1 MSQPAN
7 SSRLESLEDRTL
19 LAAGVFQ
26 NGEFDFCISVR
37 FNATEA
43 QLQQIR
49 TGFQN
54 ASQILADATD
64 GQHKFGNITIL
75 NNSGGTQSAEYFI
88 HPGTGRAYATDGKYG
103 IRGEHVNLY
112 FQSNFQA
119 SSGADGDAYT
129 IAHEHAHHAY
139 GILDEY
145 SGPNDNGSRANNDPL
160 KAENAPFPNTAGQSF
175 SLMDNYFVRGGRATG
190 GAYTLN
196 EFSITA
202 NHDPDNDT
210 WQTVSKGLSDWSQ
223 IAASRFP
230 ATIPAGLPV
239 DAAPAA
245 HTVTFSS
252 AVGGLTTVMLL
263 DRSGSMTTEN
273 RLDFAKAGAKLF
285 TFALDPGDSVGVSS
299 FSSSPSVDY
308 GLTKITDDS
317 VRSAANAAIDSLVA
331 SGSTNIG
338 GGLQT
343 ALGQITGSMNR
354 ACNDIIVLL
363 SDGDHNTGTDPLSVI
378 PALKQEGVAVFTVG
392 VGSGLSSSGE
402 ATLQKIA
409 SDTGGKYKRVS
420 SSFGLVGVMFL
431 IAQESLG
438 NGLLTQSPL
447 SLTSNSTVE
456 SPVPVETG
464 VTQANFA
471 VTIAD
476 PGDNITITLRSPSG
490 RIITAA
496 DAATDSNVE
505 FLSGP
510 NNRTFEIKS
519 PEAGE
524 WKVIITTGLVTNGE
538 VQVQA
543 FADHDG
549 VQLNVSVEKNV
560 LTFPDAIIVNAT
572 PQYNGQ
578 NVVGASVFGKVLR
591 PDGSESPITLF
602 DDGSPGHGDHI
613 PGDGIYAAKFSD
625 YAGGGDGTYT
635 LELTTEN
642 TVGTTYAGEFLF
654 ASQAASNSQSVPA
667 FVRLASTSAV
677 VTGVLNST
685 SISGQKWNDLNG
697 DGLHDANEPGLN
709 GWVINVLNAA
719 QIVIATT
726 TTASIDRNGDG
737 SIDLFTE
744 QGLYTVEVPEGD
756 WVVQEVARAGWVE
769 TSPMS
774 RTALIAGQLDAS
786 FDFKTTQNNF
796 QDWAGLN
803 ERWVMSN
810 NGWHYVTPAGGLFKW
825 LSGRGETLQA
835 QLVAKLNPTFY
846 NDLNLLASPAAPQT
860 HQVTITTGSQVTGI
874 DFGNYGASTIEGQKW
889 EDSDRDGIRD
899 SGERFLNGWQFQLIN
914 SDTGAVVK
922 TTSTQSLDLNLD
934 GWIDPESEVGVYLFE
949 GVTPGKYE
957 VREVLKTGWIQST
970 PTQDLLTL
978 ARSLDTSRDFQTS
991 NGSFLDWGNLSEKWL
1006 LGNDGWY
1013 FITPD
1018 GALSKWNLSP
1028 RTALTGT
1035 KVAQLSPWFY
1045 QQLSRLTDAA
1055 DPADSL
1061 IDVTDEIHV
1070 TGLNV
1075 GNYRANGANGLLI
1088 NGNADPRLV
1097 PGNVR
1102 VWVSGADIRVAG
1114 DQFDNQVALFVDWRH
1129 NLIAVGLQGTTINGQ
1144 TGPVVLLQ
1152 NAWTVPGSVNAD
1164 LGSGHDLIAL
1174 QGFKTGKNVWVN
1186 AGAGSDS
1193 ILALNMQVGGN
1204 FDVISGWGAGNVG
1217 ISNSSIANNLT
1228 IWGSEGRDNVILD
1241 KVVVSNFTS
1250 INLGAGGDR
1259 LLTRGSIFHDDTRI
1273 SLSYGDDV
1281 LVALGTND
1289 FKRLLFI
1296 DGSLGTDATSANSVT
1311 AGQKI
1316 VWGVESSSIPNV
1328 EVLLDQILSE
1338 LAVLGLD
1345 ASLLQ

>member
-1 MSQPAN
+1 MFLQVIFWESESMQAN
-7 SSRLESLEDRTL
+7 QFRKTLQSVLSGHRGIPQSLRRRRVKTASAAASYNEPLEPRLL
-19 LAAGVFQ
+19 LFANPIHKALTIDALPFIKDEVIADINDEHTFQEVAGLLDQDEHFDGNHFEGAA
-26 NGEFDFCISVR
+26 
-37 FNATEA
+37 
-43 QLQQIR
+43 
-49 TGFQN
+49 
-54 ASQILADATD
+54 
-64 GQHKFGNITIL
+64 
-75 NNSGGTQSAEYFI
+75 AEI
-88 HPGTGRAYATDGKYG
+88 NTAYNT
-103 IRGEHVNLY
+103 
-112 FQSNFQA
+112 
-119 SSGADGDAYT
+119 
-129 IAHEHAHHAY
+129 
-139 GILDEY
+139 ILDEADPESFDSGDIPDKFGQLLHAVQDFYAHSNWVNLGQTTLIERGTGLWDALLPY
-145 SGPNDNGSRANNDPL
+145 SIHDGAMLIEGEDETPTVPGLGTATLRRTGGSGGFPGFGVEVDFGGGTIFKGVVSGTFGPDHSPDNVAIGHYDPVFGSDRGLNKDDPSRALHTEARSLAVSQTIQEFRRLGALIDSRYGDEGVCKLLEEWVKPDDVSQKQAREIL
-160 KAENAPFPNTAGQSF
+160 GVGAPID
-175 SLMDNYFVRGGRATG
+175 LVFVIDTTG
-190 GAYTLN
+190 
-196 EFSITA
+196 SM
-202 NHDPDNDT
+202 
-210 WQTVSKGLSDWSQ
+210 SDD
-223 IAASRFP
+223 IAAVKAA
-230 ATIPAGLPV
+230 ATEIIDKLKEESPCFRVGIVLYKDAGDVYVTQTALAFTN
-239 DAAPAA
+239 DAD
-245 HTVTFSS
+245 V
-252 AVGGLTTVMLL
+252 
-263 DRSGSMTTEN
+263 
-273 RLDFAKAGAKLF
+273 
-285 TFALDPGDSVGVSS
+285 
-299 FSSSPSVDY
+299 
-308 GLTKITDDS
+308 
-317 VRSAANAAIDSLVA
+317 ANAAIQSISVSGGGDFPEAVFAALDHAILNLDGLGSWRGGAVAGVGGIPKKIILMGDAPPHDPDLATGATAASVAQHAFDADPVDIFPIVIGNDSSAVA
-331 SGSTNIG
+331 SFQAIADANRGQLFVAQTAENVVNAILEAIDVIG
-338 GGLQT
+338 GGGTGVIQGRKWLDTNQNGIQNSGEEWLNGWTVELVNSTGGVVAT
-343 ALGQITGSMNR
+343 ATTADIDLDGNGTIDSTLERGVYRFTGVG
-354 ACNDIIVLL
+354 NDEYEVRE
-363 SDGDHNTGTDPLSVI
+363 VI
-378 PALKQEGVAVFTVG
+378 PAGWAQSFPISPIE
-392 VGSGLSSSGE
+392 
-402 ATLQKIA
+402 TLI
-409 SDTGGKYKRVS
+409 Y
-420 SSFGLVGVMFL
+420 
-431 IAQESLG
+431 SL
-438 NGLLTQSPL
+438 
-447 SLTSNSTVE
+447 
-456 SPVPVETG
+456 
-464 VTQANFA
+464 
-471 VTIAD
+471 D
-476 PGDNITITLRSPSG
+476 
-490 RIITAA
+490 
-496 DAATDSNVE
+496 
-505 FLSGP
+505 
-510 NNRTFEIKS
+510 
-519 PEAGE
+519 
-524 WKVIITTGLVTNGE
+524 VTNN
-538 VQVQA
+538 
-543 FADHDG
+543 F
-549 VQLNVSVEKNV
+549 
-560 LTFPDAIIVNAT
+560 
-572 PQYNGQ
+572 
-578 NVVGASVFGKVLR
+578 R
-591 PDGSESPITLF
+591 
-602 DDGSPGHGDHI
+602 
-613 PGDGIYAAKFSD
+613 
-625 YAGGGDGTYT
+625 
-635 LELTTEN
+635 
-642 TVGTTYAGEFLF
+642 
-654 ASQAASNSQSVPA
+654 
-667 FVRLASTSAV
+667 
-677 VTGVLNST
+677 
-685 SISGQKWNDLNG
+685 
-697 DGLHDANEPGLN
+697 
-709 GWVINVLNAA
+709 
-719 QIVIATT
+719 
-726 TTASIDRNGDG
+726 TTA
-737 SIDLFTE
+737 
-744 QGLYTVEVPEGD
+744 
-756 WVVQEVARAGWVE
+756 
-769 TSPMS
+769 
-774 RTALIAGQLDAS
+774 
-786 FDFKTTQNNF
+786 NNF

-803 ERWVMSN
+803 ERWLMSN

-922 TTSTQSLDLNLD
+922 TTTTQSLDLNLD
-934 GWIDPESEVGVYLFE
+934 GWIDPETEVGVYLFE

-991 NGSFLDWGNLSEKWL
+991 NGSFLNWGNLSEKWL

-1045 QQLSRLTDAA
+1045 QQLSRLTNAA

-1174 QGFKTGKNVWVN
+1174 QGFKTGRNVWVN
-1186 AGAGSDS
+1186 AGAGIDS

-1273 SLSYGDDV
+1273 NLSYGDDV

-1296 DGSLGTDATSANSVT
+1296 DGSLGTDATFANSVT

-1316 VWGVESSSIPNV
+1316 VWGVESNTIPNV